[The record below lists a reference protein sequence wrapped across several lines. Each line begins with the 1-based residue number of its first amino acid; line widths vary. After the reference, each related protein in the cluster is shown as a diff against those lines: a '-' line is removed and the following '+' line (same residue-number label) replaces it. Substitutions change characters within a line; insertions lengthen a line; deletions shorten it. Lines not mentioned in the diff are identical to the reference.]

1 MKIIARIGLEV
12 QEVDN
17 MKVREMYYLTENVD
31 NVLIMFE
38 FSMRYEEHNI
48 EDYFDRQVYGIH
60 AIDKNTIGF
69 KIEGNRY
76 KP

>member
-1 MKIIARIGLEV
+1 MKLR
-12 QEVDN
+12 D
-17 MKVREMYYLTENVD
+17 MYYLIENVD